1 MRTYEVCG
9 QDIIISCPGFDLE
22 LTFEC
27 GQAFRRPLRCAQDR
41 ESGRVTLF
49 NVSEAEFLEKWDGYF
64 DFKRDYE
71 AIKQGFVSDP
81 LIGKAM
87 KRFGGIRI
95 LRQESFEALVSF
107 IISQNNNIPR
117 IKLII
122 GRLTEHFGRF
132 PTSADLAEE
141 TPETLSFA
149 RAGFRAKYLCGSA
162 RMIADGDVSLERIA
176 AMPLPEARSELQ
188 KLPGVGP
195 KVAECTLLY
204 GMGKF
209 ACFPVDVWIKRALNE
224 HYPDGFPFLDHPY
237 AGIAQ
242 QFLFHYIRQKDV
254 EHFTK
259 TPEVVTA

>member
-1 MRTYEVCG
+1 
-9 QDIIISCPGFDLE
+9 
-22 LTFEC
+22 
-27 GQAFRRPLRCAQDR
+27 
-41 ESGRVTLF
+41 
-49 NVSEAEFLEKWDGYF
+49 
-64 DFKRDYE
+64 
-71 AIKQGFVSDP
+71 
-81 LIGKAM
+81 M

-95 LRQESFEALVSF
+95 LRQDSFEALVSF

-122 GRLTEHFGRF
+122 ERLCDHYNRF
-132 PTSADLAEE
+132 PTPSDLAAE
-141 TPETLSFA
+141 TSETLAFA
-149 RAGFRAKYLCGSA
+149 RAGFRAKYLCASA
-162 RMIADGDVSLERIA
+162 RLIVSGGVLLKNIA
-176 AMPLPEARSELQ
+176 AMPLPEARIELQ

-204 GMGKF
+204 GMGRLE
-209 ACFPVDVWIKRALNE
+209 CFPIDVWIKRALNE
-224 HYPDGFPFLDHPY
+224 YYPGGSPFLHHPY